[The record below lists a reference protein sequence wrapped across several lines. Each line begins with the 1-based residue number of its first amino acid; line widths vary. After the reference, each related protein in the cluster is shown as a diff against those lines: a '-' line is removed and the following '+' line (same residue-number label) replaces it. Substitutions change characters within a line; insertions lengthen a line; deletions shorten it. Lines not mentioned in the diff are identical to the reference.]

1 MSNIIGA
8 LDGKKTYIVAG
19 LTILY
24 AIVGLLIGQLQVSQA
39 IELILAGLGGIGIR
53 SAISKLQ

>member
-1 MSNIIGA
+1 MSNIIGT